1 MISRTAKN
9 NLSRMLLASISC
21 LFCLASICNA
31 QHQKPNIIVIMTD
44 DHAKKATSRYDGTL
58 NATPNIDRIGAEGVT
73 FRNAFVTNSICGP
86 SRAVFLTGVYSH
98 INGMRDHSNRFDS
111 SQMTVPK
118 LLREQ
123 GYFTAIVGKWH
134 LVSTPTGF
142 DFWKVLI
149 DQGEYYNPN
158 FIEMGD
164 TSQYEGYATNIITD
178 LAIETIEKRVQGKPF
193 FLMVNEKAPHR
204 NWMPDTAHL
213 RMYDDGD
220 IGLPE
225 NFSDDY
231 NDRTRAAKEQD
242 MEVRNM
248 YLSSD
253 MKLYMPE
260 SEPET
265 GTGGKKGFDAKAD
278 WMRLY
283 ERMNAEQKKAW
294 DDYYKPISDAF
305 YKERPEG
312 TKLAKWKY
320 QRYIKDYLRCIASV
334 DENVGRLLTY
344 LEKTNLLDNTLIV
357 YTSDQGF
364 FLGEHGWYDKR
375 FMYEESIGIPL
386 LMRLP
391 SMITSGIDRS
401 ELVMNLDLA
410 PTILQIAGVT
420 IPDRMQGNSLVPLF
434 REGSVSSW
442 RQAVYY
448 HYYEYPHG
456 WHRVKRHYGIR
467 TDRYKL
473 IHFYNDND
481 EWELFDLKADPFE
494 MHNLYGK
501 PERETIVNSLKREL
515 NSLITKY
522 KDTTAPAE

>member
-1 MISRTAKN
+1 MSRYCGRVVLIL
-9 NLSRMLLASISC
+9 LSVGSMA
-21 LFCLASICNA
+21 FA
-31 QHQKPNIIVIMTD
+31 QQRQPNIIVIMTD
-44 DHAKKATSRYDGTL
+44 DHAKKATSLYDGSL

-98 INGMRDHSNRFDS
+98 INGMYDHSRRFDS
-111 SQMTVPK
+111 SQVTLPK
-118 LLREQ
+118 ILRGN

-134 LVSTPTGF
+134 LVTTPTGF
-142 DFWKVLI
+142 DYWKVLI

-164 TSQYEGYATNIITD
+164 TSRYEGYATDIITD
-178 LAIETIEKRVQGKPF
+178 LAIETIEKRVGDKPF

-204 NWMPDTAHL
+204 NWMPDTTHL
-213 RMYDDGD
+213 RMYDDREMPM
-220 IGLPE
+220 PE

-231 NDRTRAAKEQD
+231 SDRTRAATEQD

-260 SEPET
+260 NEPET
-265 GTGGKKGFDAKAD
+265 GTGGKATFNAKAD
-278 WMRLY
+278 WKRLY
-283 ERMNAEQKKAW
+283 ERMNIAQKKAW
-294 DDYYKPISDAF
+294 DEYYKPISDAF

-312 TKLAKWKY
+312 TKLAEWKY

-334 DENVGRLLTY
+334 DENVGRLLAY
-344 LEKTNLLDNTLIV
+344 LEKKNLLDNTLIV

-386 LMRLP
+386 VMRLP
-391 SMITSGIDRS
+391 SMISRGTDRS
-401 ELVMNLDLA
+401 ELVLNLDLA
-410 PTILQIAGVT
+410 PTILQVAGVAT
-420 IPDRMQGNSLVPLF
+420 PQRMQGSSLVPLF
-434 REGSVSSW
+434 KSGDVPEW
-442 RQAVYY
+442 RSAVYY

-456 WHRVKRHYGIR
+456 WHNVKRHYGIR

-481 EWELFDLKADPFE
+481 EWELFDLKSDPFE

-501 PERETIVNSLKREL
+501 PERQTLVSSLNREMI
-515 NSLITKY
+515 SLMQKY
-522 KDTTAPAE
+522 KDTTVVQP